1 MNENTNITAHEVVE
15 MVDSKEIR
23 QKYIDRVEVLDKV
36 KRIVL
41 IPQLEMVTT
50 AQVADFYSVSVKTI
64 QRCYQRNCDEINS
77 DGVVIKKPQY
87 FKEIFKVTN
96 CFLKDCRQE
105 HGKMIVA
112 IDDNTTLIIPN
123 VGIRCFSKRA
133 VLRFGMLLRDS
144 KVAQE
149 VRTQLLNITEHAE
162 ETVPEI
168 LTAEI
173 DKEQQLLIDI
183 AKAYGSGDLNAL
195 IQATQAHTQYLQ
207 RHINSLKESND
218 ILAGNTLKWNC
229 RQSAN
234 AVVRIMAQRLHRT
247 YSDTWNLI
255 YHELLYKH
263 GVNLKARSHGEKPHI
278 ATIKAE
284 EWKLFYESASAIMQA
299 NGITPSDVFRLVNR
313 STRVIA

>member
-1 MNENTNITAHEVVE
+1 MNENTNITAHEVE
-15 MVDSKEIR
+15 AMVGSKEIR

-36 KRIVL
+36 KSLIL
-41 IPQLEMVTT
+41 IPQLEMLTT
-50 AQVADFYSVSVKTI
+50 AQVADYYSVGRRTVQK
-64 QRCYQRNCDEINS
+64 CYQRNCDEINL
-77 DGVVIKKPQY
+77 DGVAIKKPKDL
-87 FKEIFKVTN
+87 KEILNETN
-96 CFLKDCRQE
+96 CRIKNCEQIN
-105 HGKMIVA
+105 GKMVVQ
-112 IDDNTTLIIPN
+112 IDDTTTVIIPN
-123 VGIRCFSKRA
+123 AGVRCFSKRA
-133 VLRFGMLLRDS
+133 VLRFGMLLHDS

-149 VRTQLLNITEHAE
+149 VRTQLLNITEHTE
-162 ETVPEI
+162 ETAPEI

-313 STRVIA
+313 STRVTA